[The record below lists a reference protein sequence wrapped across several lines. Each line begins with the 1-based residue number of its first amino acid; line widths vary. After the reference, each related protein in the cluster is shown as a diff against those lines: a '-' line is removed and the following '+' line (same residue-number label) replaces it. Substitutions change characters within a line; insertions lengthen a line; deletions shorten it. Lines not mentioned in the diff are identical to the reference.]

1 MVDFAKLKKNR
12 KSNLANLQQK
22 MEETAS
28 GKQKSNRDDR
38 FWSPTVDKAGNGY
51 AVLRFLPPQEGD
63 LPWVRLWSHGF
74 KGEKTGQWY
83 IENSRTTIEEDDPV
97 AEYNSELW
105 NSGVE
110 EDKEQAR
117 KQKRRLH
124 FISNVLIVK
133 DDANP
138 ELEGKVMLFK
148 YGKKIFEKLN
158 AAMNPE
164 FEDEE
169 AMDPFDMWEGANF
182 RLKIRKYEGYRNYDK
197 SDFAEPSAVAD
208 DDKAIKAIW
217 EQTHDIQALVAP
229 DQFKSYAELK
239 ARLERVL
246 NLKSKTR
253 IVEEANETEEET
265 MDAPEEKEKPARKEK
280 EASLLEGD
288 GDDDLENL
296 LESLGEED

>member
-1 MVDFAKLKKNR
+1 MDFAKLKKGR
-12 KSNLANLQQK
+12 KENLAKLQQK

-28 GKQKSNRDDR
+28 GKQQSNRDDR

-51 AVLRFLPPQEGD
+51 AVIRFLPPQEGD
-63 LPWVRLWSHGF
+63 LPWVRLFSHGF

-83 IENSRTTIEEDDPV
+83 IENSRTTIDEDDPV

-105 NSGVE
+105 NSGLE
-110 EDKEQAR
+110 SNKEQAR

-197 SDFAEPSAVAD
+197 SDFAEPSAIAA

-229 DQFKSYAELK
+229 DQFKSYDELK

-246 NLKSKTR
+246 NLKSKTKV
-253 IVEEANETEEET
+253 VEELTREDKPE
-265 MDAPEEKEKPARKEK
+265 MDADEEPKKEPRKQK
-280 EASLLEGD
+280 EAALLEGD
-288 GDDDLENL
+288 DDSDLDNL